1 MQIERTQLPVL
12 LERLDEAPQAIV
24 FVTGPRQVGKSTLV
38 RQALRDR
45 PGIYLATDQPD
56 PWLLDADLADTQ
68 SSISEASLGSAP
80 KDARWLTQQWATARS
95 KALQQAEQEPQRPPF
110 VLVIDEIQKILR
122 WSEVVKGL
130 WDADRA
136 AGVPM
141 HVVLLGSSA
150 WLMQQGM
157 RESLQGRYEVLHLTH
172 WSFAEM
178 QQAFN
183 VSVDEF
189 IYFGGYPGSARLYG
203 EAQRWRQYIRDAMI
217 EPNIGID
224 ILQMVRVDKPALLKN
239 LFELGCGAYSGQIVA
254 LTKLLGELNDAG
266 HTVTLSK
273 YLHLLSQAELLTGL
287 EKYAMQALRRRGA
300 PPKLNVHNTAL
311 MSALAGY
318 DFDAAR
324 ADHTHWG
331 RLVESAVGAHL
342 INTRLPDTQLNYW
355 REGPLEVDFILQ
367 SDRGTLAIE
376 VKSGKRFAVPKGLAA
391 FCAQYSAAR
400 PLLVGEGGVP
410 VAEFLARPAD
420 EWITST

>member
-1 MQIERTQLPVL
+1 MQIERNQLSVL
-12 LERLDEAPQAIV
+12 LGRLDEAPQAIV

-45 PGIYLATDQPD
+45 RGIYLATDQAD
-56 PWLLDADLADTQ
+56 PWLLDVDLADNQ
-68 SSISEASLGSAP
+68 ASISEASLGSAS
-80 KDARWLTQQWATARS
+80 KDARWLTQQWATARA
-95 KALQQAEQEPQRPPF
+95 KALQQADQEPQRPAF
-110 VLVIDEIQKILR
+110 VLAIDEIQKIPR

-172 WSFAEM
+172 WSYAEM
-178 QQAFN
+178 QRAFN

-189 IYFGGYPGSARLYG
+189 IYFGGYPGSARLYSEG
-203 EAQRWRQYIRDAMI
+203 QRWRQYIRDAMI

-254 LTKLLGELNDAG
+254 LTKLLGELNEAG
-266 HTVTLSK
+266 NTVTLSK
-273 YLHLLSQAELLTGL
+273 YLQLLSQAELLSGL
-287 EKYAMQALRRRGA
+287 EKYAMQALRRRA
-300 PPKLNVHNTAL
+300 SPPKFNVHNTAL

-318 DFDAAR
+318 DFEGAR

-342 INTRLPDTQLNYW
+342 LNTRLPDTQLTYW
-355 REGPLEVDFILQ
+355 RESPLEVDFVLHSQ
-367 SDRGTLAIE
+367 RGTLAIE
-376 VKSGKRFAVPKGLAA
+376 VKSGKRFAAPKGLDA
-391 FCAQYSAAR
+391 FCAQYTEAR

-410 VAEFLARPAD
+410 IAEFLARPAD

>member
-1 MQIERTQLPVL
+1 MQIERAQLPL
-12 LERLDEAPQAIV
+12 LLARLDETPQAIV

-45 PGIYLATDQPD
+45 PGIYLAADQAD
-56 PWLLDADLADTQ
+56 PQAVDSGLWGTEA
-68 SSISEASLGSAP
+68 SISDASLGLVP
-80 KDARWLTQQWATARS
+80 KDARWLTQQWATARA
-95 KALQQAEQEPQRPPF
+95 KALQQAALTPQCAPF
-110 VLVIDEIQKILR
+110 VLAIDEIQKIPR

-178 QQAFN
+178 QRAFN

-203 EAQRWRQYIRDAMI
+203 EGQRWRQYIRDAMI

-254 LTKLLGELNDAG
+254 LTKLLGELTDAG
-266 HTVTLSK
+266 NTVTLSK
-273 YLHLLSQAELLTGL
+273 YLQLLSQAELLTGL
-287 EKYAMQALRRRGA
+287 EKFAMQALRRRA
-300 PPKLNVHNTAL
+300 SPPKFNVHNTAL
-311 MSALAGY
+311 MSALAGH

-331 RLVESAVGAHL
+331 RLLESAVGAHL
-342 INTRLPDTQLNYW
+342 INTRQPDTQLGYW
-355 REGPLEVDFILQ
+355 RESPLEVDFVLHGHQ
-367 SDRGTLAIE
+367 GLLAIE
-376 VKSGKRFAVPKGLAA
+376 VKSGKKFAQPKGLEA
-391 FCAQYSAAR
+391 FCSQYAKAR

-420 EWITST
+420 DWINP